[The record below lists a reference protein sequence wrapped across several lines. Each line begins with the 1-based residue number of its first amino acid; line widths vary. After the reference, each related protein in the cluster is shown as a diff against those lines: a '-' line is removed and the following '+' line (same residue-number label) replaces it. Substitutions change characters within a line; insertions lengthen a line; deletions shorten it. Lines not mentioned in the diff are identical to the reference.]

1 MIIRLTVSEV
11 MSIAKSYGIK
21 PRAPCTY
28 IDLFWAFNRRK
39 TMTNPDKIRDM
50 IRFMG
55 SEKEQDKANLE
66 LDRLLRLTGKAS
78 LDMDKK
84 SGEIVIDFNETLGH
98 KKRA

>member
-28 IDLFWAFNRRK
+28 IDLFWAFNRGK

-50 IRFMG
+50 ISYMG
-55 SEKEQDKANLE
+55 SEKEKLKANLE
-66 LDRLLRLTGKAS
+66 LDRILRLTGQIS
-78 LDMDKK
+78 LPLDKN
-84 SGEIVIDFNETLGH
+84 SGNIVIDFTDILAC
-98 KKRA
+98 KRA